1 MNYNSEKLLD
11 MLAAEYVVGTLQGK
25 ARDRYTRL
33 MLTMSAAREAT
44 WKWEQQM
51 NNLASS
57 IQPVVPSPDVWSR
70 INQSI
75 GGQDDT
81 VFSFADAQSKQQ
93 KAPDSSSTS
102 KTMWKLLTMFATA
115 ACLVLAFLVLQPV
128 TPPDMRS
135 TVQQVAVFHN
145 DKDAPLWFID
155 VTEQKL
161 SILATK
167 ALVPEPNKDYEL
179 WMIIEGQ
186 DNPISLGLLPKSGR
200 VELAKN
206 QLFDVDKIAVLA
218 VSLEPLG
225 GSQTGLPTDVL
236 YTTKLA
242 VL

>member
-1 MNYNSEKLLD
+1 MNYNNEKLLD

-25 ARDRYTRL
+25 ARDRFTRL
-33 MLTMSAAREAT
+33 TLTLNAAREAT

-57 IQPVVPSPDVWSR
+57 IEPVAPNREVWSR

-81 VFSFADAQSKQQ
+81 VLSFADAQSKQQ
-93 KAPDSSSTS
+93 KAADSSSTS
-102 KTMWKLLTMFATA
+102 ATMWKSLTTLATA

-128 TPPDMRS
+128 TPPDMGS
-135 TVQQVAVFHN
+135 VVQQVAVFQN
-145 DKDAPLWFID
+145 DKDAPLWFVD
-155 VTEQKL
+155 VTEQQL
-161 SILATK
+161 SIRATK

-186 DNPISLGLLPKSGR
+186 DNPVSLGLLPKSGR
-200 VELAKN
+200 IELAKN
-206 QLFDVDKIAVLA
+206 QLFDADKIAVLA

-225 GSQTGLPTDVL
+225 GSPTGLPTDVL